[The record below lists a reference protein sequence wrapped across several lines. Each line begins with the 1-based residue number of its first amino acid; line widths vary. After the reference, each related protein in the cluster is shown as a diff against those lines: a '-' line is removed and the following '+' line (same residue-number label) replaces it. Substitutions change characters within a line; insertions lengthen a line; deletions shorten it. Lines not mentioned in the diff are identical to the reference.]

1 MSVEYVAPRTQQRRS
16 WRRDR
21 RCTNHYL
28 FVVPSWPGRPPVCRW
43 CPRRRASTAPTPR
56 RCHVVQFLTA
66 HGHGTCITARARNRW
81 RSARQYVHPSAGG
94 GHLWVDEAVSVVVK
108 IGTQIQPRE
117 ADYPT
122 GVVVATAISLLCY
135 ERRNAGLRRTQASSN
150 RRGVRQER
158 PVAASAAYRRSS
170 QPTRAL
176 RTTVSR

>member
-1 MSVEYVAPRTQQRRS
+1 MPLVPAPLSINRT
-16 WRRDR
+16 
-21 RCTNHYL
+21 
-28 FVVPSWPGRPPVCRW
+28 
-43 CPRRRASTAPTPR
+43 TARTDATPR
-56 RCHVVQFLTA
+56 RCHVVQVLTA
-66 HGHGTCITARARNRW
+66 HGHGAFLATRARNRW
-81 RSARQYVHPSAGG
+81 RTARQYVHPGAGG

-135 ERRNAGLRRTQASSN
+135 EHEKAGLRRTQASSN